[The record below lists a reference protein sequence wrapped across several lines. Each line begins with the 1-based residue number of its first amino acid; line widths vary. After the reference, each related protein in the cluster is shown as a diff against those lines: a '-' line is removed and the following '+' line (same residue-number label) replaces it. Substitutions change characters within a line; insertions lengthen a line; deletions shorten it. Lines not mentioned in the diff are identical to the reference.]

1 MIGTDGRLRLPMDR
15 INAFCG
21 ANKGK
26 RVIVRFEAAEPGSTK
41 LQQAYYY
48 NYVVPTIKAAL
59 YAKGERFTESGVD
72 RWIIN
77 NYPLSKDLFTEDGAP
92 KVIGKQLTI
101 SEMFDLLEWLKQFAA
116 ENFSVYVEDPR
127 TI

>member
-15 INAFCG
+15 INAFC
-21 ANKGK
+21 ADNKGK
-26 RVIVRFEAAEPGSTK
+26 RVIVRFETAEPCSTK

-59 YAKGERFTESGVD
+59 YAKGERFTEDGVD

-77 NYPLSKDLFTEDGAP
+77 NYPLSKDLFTEDGVP

-116 ENFSVYVEDPR
+116 ENLSVYIEDPR
-127 TI
+127 TL

>member
-15 INAFCG
+15 INAYCA

-26 RVIVRFEAAEPGSTK
+26 RVIVRFETAEPGSTK

-101 SEMFDLLEWLKQFAA
+101 SEMFDLLDWLKQFAA
-116 ENFSVYVEDPR
+116 ENLYVYIEDPR